1 MSEFRIHH
9 DVNELLSLL
18 HVRGGDG
25 AEGYIDLLQKHRTPY
40 VNTTVSSHS
49 AKVKL
54 AEFSKTPE
62 DFLRKYEE
70 LKSKNVR
77 NLDPLVY
84 LLSKLCEDKETLQ
97 FLQQNAKERSESS
110 TNTTATTT
118 TSYSLPQTSTKMSM
132 QELDEL
138 RKKLGNVT
146 ASSNA
151 PLPAEVTRKML
162 RDKHNKKNPTLPNPV
177 FPNWV
182 YDRPALLGDF
192 ITSSG
197 PSGDPAVAIGT
208 MPLPAQEQALVEDLL
223 FVLVGVDGRDITA
236 QPVLG
241 RQNRSFIVDS
251 TLDMSIKELVNRI
264 LPVASYYSTIT
275 RFIEEKSSFEYGQV
289 NHALTAAMRTLMKE
303 YLILVTQLE
312 HLQRQGLLSLQKLW
326 FYIQPTMRTM
336 EILASIASSVD
347 KGECMGGAT
356 LSLLHDRT
364 FNYTGD
370 SQAQE
375 LCLYLTKA
383 ASVPYFEILEKWT
396 YRGII
401 KDPYSEFMVEEHE
414 LQKEKIQEDYNDKY
428 WDQRYTIV
436 QHRIPSFLQKMADKI
451 LSTGKYLNVVRECG
465 RDVTCPD
472 AKEVLYTLKERAY
485 VEQIEKAYNYASK
498 VLLDFLMEEK
508 ELVLRL
514 RSIKHYFLMDKGD
527 FFVHFMDL
535 TEEELKKPVDDIVP
549 PRLEALLELALRMST
564 ANTDPFKDDLKI
576 DLMPHDVITQLLRVL
591 AIETKQEKAIIN
603 AEPTE
608 VGLSGL
614 EAFSFDYIVK
624 WPLSLI
630 INRKA
635 LTRYQMLFRHIFY
648 CKHVERL
655 LCNVWICN
663 KDFKLYSSH
672 CAKWFAAAFAL
683 RQRMLNF
690 VQNIQ
695 YYMMFEVME
704 PTWHIME
711 NNLKT
716 ASNIDDVLCHHT
728 SFLDNCLKDCM
739 LTNPEL
745 LRIFSKLMS
754 VCVMFTSCMQRFTQ
768 SKRLE
773 RLSKE
778 QGTMDGP
785 PTEREHAEE
794 AEKKRLNT
802 KLLPEHADTLQ
813 SDAGFET
820 SVSKFDSSF
829 STLLLDLLDKLSI
842 YSTNDCEHSMISIIY
857 RLDFNGFYTE
867 RLEKMAI
874 ERSQKASATL
884 DGFIPVICEA
894 AIRSHRRRDFY
905 GRLLV
910 SMIHR
915 VVMFTAR
922 GEPVTEQRAP
932 SWGTNMFSLWL
943 IWVCLVQ
950 SSAMLSHVER
960 YDVVTPR
967 RQKRSLQDNQEHCY
981 YQGHIEGNEGL
992 FTVCD
997 YSGYVRAQQQ
1007 VYLIEPLGQS
1017 EEGGHAVY
1025 RPEDLKTINSSS
1037 NTPPLYDQDQAHDP
1051 RLSSLFRSRS
1061 RKTQPVAGPQKFVE
1075 LFVVVDNTEYKL
1087 YGSETK
1093 SRVLGAINHVDKLY
1107 RALNIRVMLVGLEIW
1122 TYRDYMDV
1130 DTNSETT
1137 LDHFL
1142 LWRQADLL
1150 KRIKHDNAQFVTG
1163 KDFDG
1168 NTVGLAN
1175 KFAMCTE
1182 NSGGVNQD
1190 HHGNPIGLA
1199 STIAHEMGH
1208 KLWLPSCLSRPSS
1221 ITNIAAGP
1229 SCGNNLLDP
1238 GEECDCGPV
1247 EECQNPCCDAWTCR
1261 LTEGFQCAQGECCNN
1276 CQLQPAGGV
1285 CRESASDCDLPEY
1298 CTGESEQCPEDSFEM
1313 NGKPCYDQAHGYC
1326 SNGQCPTHQ
1335 QHCWRLF
1342 GQEEASPSQVKRAD
1356 FRLLGLECKLAVD
1369 DDKSRN
1375 IDMVPKGTKCGPNK
1389 VCLDNRCVDISVY
1402 GKKEDCSKKCNN
1414 NGYADLPQV
1423 QSGIIAGV
1431 CAALSI
1437 LLTVTV
1443 VTAGLMCCKK
1453 DNTDN
1458 FTYKRKGNSAPDKL
1472 NPIFQD
1478 GSVKDRPQI
1487 SAPTFMASTATQ
1499 AYAPLVVTVT
1509 PSRAAPQATPLP
1521 PSLPPPSKAQV
1532 ESSPQAAL
1540 TRLCGGRVHFKHCS
1554 VVPQLISLN
1563 AAKPA
1568 PPPVPPVKPSPPP
1581 AARVK
1586 PSPPP
1591 AARVKPSPPPP
1602 PPAKPQTLRLT

>member
-18 HVRGGDG
+18 QVRGGDG

-40 VNTTVSSHS
+40 VTTTVSAHS

-97 FLQQNAKERSESS
+97 SLQQNAKERSESS
-110 TNTTATTT
+110 NPTTV
-118 TSYSLPQTSTKMSM
+118 TSYTLPQTTTKMSM

-138 RKKLGNVT
+138 RKKLGNVA

-162 RDKHNKKNPTLPNPV
+162 RDKHNKKNPTQPNPV

-182 YDRPALLGDF
+182 YDRPALIGDF
-192 ITSSG
+192 ITS
-197 PSGDPAVAIGT
+197 PAPADQAVTIGT
-208 MPLPAQEQALVEDLL
+208 LPLPSQEQFVVEDLL

-241 RQNRSFIVDS
+241 RQNRSFIVDA

-336 EILASIASSVD
+336 EILGSLTSSLD

-498 VLLDFLMEEK
+498 VLLDFLMDEK

-603 AEPTE
+603 AEPTD
-608 VGLSGL
+608 GALSGL

-635 LTRYQMLFRHIFY
+635 LTRYQMLFRHMFY

-655 LCNVWICN
+655 LCNVWISN
-663 KDFKLYSSH
+663 KDFKLYTLPS
-672 CAKWFAAAFAL
+672 AKWFAAAFAL

-690 VQNIQ
+690 IQNIQ

-754 VCVMFTSCMQRFTQ
+754 VCVMFTNCIQTFTQ
-768 SKRLE
+768 SMRLE
-773 RLSKE
+773 RLSHE
-778 QGTMDGP
+778 QGVADRP
-785 PTEREHAEE
+785 AAASEQLDE
-794 AEKKRLNT
+794 AEKKRPNT
-802 KLLPEHADTLQ
+802 KFVAEDGLQ
-813 SDAGFET
+813 SDASFEAT
-820 SVSKFDSSF
+820 IGKFDSNF
-829 STLLLDLLDKLSI
+829 SMMLLDLLDKLSI

-867 RLEKMAI
+867 QLERMAV
-874 ERSQKASATL
+874 ERSQKA
-884 DGFIPVICEA
+884 
-894 AIRSHRRRDFY
+894 
-905 GRLLV
+905 
-910 SMIHR
+910 
-915 VVMFTAR
+915 
-922 GEPVTEQRAP
+922 
-932 SWGTNMFSLWL
+932 
-943 IWVCLVQ
+943 
-950 SSAMLSHVER
+950 
-960 YDVVTPR
+960 
-967 RQKRSLQDNQEHCY
+967 
-981 YQGHIEGNEGL
+981 
-992 FTVCD
+992 
-997 YSGYVRAQQQ
+997 
-1007 VYLIEPLGQS
+1007 
-1017 EEGGHAVY
+1017 AV
-1025 RPEDLKTINSSS
+1025 
-1037 NTPPLYDQDQAHDP
+1037 
-1051 RLSSLFRSRS
+1051 
-1061 RKTQPVAGPQKFVE
+1061 
-1075 LFVVVDNTEYKL
+1075 
-1087 YGSETK
+1087 
-1093 SRVLGAINHVDKLY
+1093 
-1107 RALNIRVMLVGLEIW
+1107 
-1122 TYRDYMDV
+1122 
-1130 DTNSETT
+1130 
-1137 LDHFL
+1137 
-1142 LWRQADLL
+1142 
-1150 KRIKHDNAQFVTG
+1150 
-1163 KDFDG
+1163 
-1168 NTVGLAN
+1168 
-1175 KFAMCTE
+1175 
-1182 NSGGVNQD
+1182 
-1190 HHGNPIGLA
+1190 
-1199 STIAHEMGH
+1199 
-1208 KLWLPSCLSRPSS
+1208 
-1221 ITNIAAGP
+1221 
-1229 SCGNNLLDP
+1229 
-1238 GEECDCGPV
+1238 
-1247 EECQNPCCDAWTCR
+1247 
-1261 LTEGFQCAQGECCNN
+1261 
-1276 CQLQPAGGV
+1276 
-1285 CRESASDCDLPEY
+1285 
-1298 CTGESEQCPEDSFEM
+1298 
-1313 NGKPCYDQAHGYC
+1313 
-1326 SNGQCPTHQ
+1326 
-1335 QHCWRLF
+1335 
-1342 GQEEASPSQVKRAD
+1342 
-1356 FRLLGLECKLAVD
+1356 
-1369 DDKSRN
+1369 
-1375 IDMVPKGTKCGPNK
+1375 
-1389 VCLDNRCVDISVY
+1389 
-1402 GKKEDCSKKCNN
+1402 
-1414 NGYADLPQV
+1414 
-1423 QSGIIAGV
+1423 
-1431 CAALSI
+1431 
-1437 LLTVTV
+1437 
-1443 VTAGLMCCKK
+1443 
-1453 DNTDN
+1453 
-1458 FTYKRKGNSAPDKL
+1458 
-1472 NPIFQD
+1472 
-1478 GSVKDRPQI
+1478 
-1487 SAPTFMASTATQ
+1487 
-1499 AYAPLVVTVT
+1499 
-1509 PSRAAPQATPLP
+1509 
-1521 PSLPPPSKAQV
+1521 
-1532 ESSPQAAL
+1532 
-1540 TRLCGGRVHFKHCS
+1540 
-1554 VVPQLISLN
+1554 
-1563 AAKPA
+1563 
-1568 PPPVPPVKPSPPP
+1568 
-1581 AARVK
+1581 
-1586 PSPPP
+1586 
-1591 AARVKPSPPPP
+1591 
-1602 PPAKPQTLRLT
+1602 

>member
-40 VNTTVSSHS
+40 VTTTVSAHS

-110 TNTTATTT
+110 ANTTSTTT

-146 ASSNA
+146 ASSN
-151 PLPAEVTRKML
+151 PAEVTRKML
-162 RDKHNKKNPTLPNPV
+162 RDKHNKKNPTQPNPV

-182 YDRPALLGDF
+182 YDRPALIGDF
-192 ITSSG
+192 ITSPTPQG
-197 PSGDPAVAIGT
+197 EPAVPVGT
-208 MPLPAQEQALVEDLL
+208 LPLGTQEQALVEDLL
-223 FVLVGVDGRDITA
+223 FVLIGVDGRDITA

-241 RQNRSFIVDS
+241 RQNRSFIVDP
-251 TLDMSIKELVNRI
+251 TLDMSVKELVNRI

-336 EILASIASSVD
+336 EILSSIASSVD
-347 KGECMGGAT
+347 KGECMGGST

-383 ASVPYFEILEKWT
+383 ASVPYFEILEKWI

-508 ELVLRL
+508 ELVSRL

-535 TEEELKKPVDDIVP
+535 TEEEMKKPVDDIVP

-603 AEPTE
+603 ADPPD
-608 VGLSGL
+608 VALSGL

-630 INRKA
+630 INR
-635 LTRYQMLFRHIFY
+635 
-648 CKHVERL
+648 
-655 LCNVWICN
+655 
-663 KDFKLYSSH
+663 
-672 CAKWFAAAFAL
+672 FATAFAL

-704 PTWHIME
+704 PTWHVME
-711 NNLKT
+711 NNLKM

-754 VCVMFTSCMQRFTQ
+754 VCVMFTNCMQRFTQ
-768 SKRLE
+768 SMRLE
-773 RLSKE
+773 RLSME
-778 QGTMDGP
+778 QGTMDEP
-785 PTEREHAEE
+785 SAQSEQADEP
-794 AEKKRLNT
+794 EKKRLTT
-802 KLLPEHADTLQ
+802 KFLADHADSLQ
-813 SDAGFET
+813 TDASFEAT
-820 SVSKFDSSF
+820 ISKFDSNF
-829 STLLLDLLDKLSI
+829 SMLLLDLLDKLSI

-867 RLEKMAI
+867 RLERMAI
-874 ERSQKASATL
+874 ERSQKA
-884 DGFIPVICEA
+884 A
-894 AIRSHRRRDFY
+894 A
-905 GRLLV
+905 
-910 SMIHR
+910 
-915 VVMFTAR
+915 
-922 GEPVTEQRAP
+922 
-932 SWGTNMFSLWL
+932 
-943 IWVCLVQ
+943 
-950 SSAMLSHVER
+950 
-960 YDVVTPR
+960 
-967 RQKRSLQDNQEHCY
+967 
-981 YQGHIEGNEGL
+981 
-992 FTVCD
+992 
-997 YSGYVRAQQQ
+997 
-1007 VYLIEPLGQS
+1007 
-1017 EEGGHAVY
+1017 
-1025 RPEDLKTINSSS
+1025 
-1037 NTPPLYDQDQAHDP
+1037 
-1051 RLSSLFRSRS
+1051 
-1061 RKTQPVAGPQKFVE
+1061 
-1075 LFVVVDNTEYKL
+1075 
-1087 YGSETK
+1087 
-1093 SRVLGAINHVDKLY
+1093 
-1107 RALNIRVMLVGLEIW
+1107 
-1122 TYRDYMDV
+1122 
-1130 DTNSETT
+1130 
-1137 LDHFL
+1137 
-1142 LWRQADLL
+1142 
-1150 KRIKHDNAQFVTG
+1150 
-1163 KDFDG
+1163 
-1168 NTVGLAN
+1168 
-1175 KFAMCTE
+1175 
-1182 NSGGVNQD
+1182 
-1190 HHGNPIGLA
+1190 
-1199 STIAHEMGH
+1199 
-1208 KLWLPSCLSRPSS
+1208 
-1221 ITNIAAGP
+1221 
-1229 SCGNNLLDP
+1229 
-1238 GEECDCGPV
+1238 
-1247 EECQNPCCDAWTCR
+1247 
-1261 LTEGFQCAQGECCNN
+1261 
-1276 CQLQPAGGV
+1276 
-1285 CRESASDCDLPEY
+1285 
-1298 CTGESEQCPEDSFEM
+1298 
-1313 NGKPCYDQAHGYC
+1313 
-1326 SNGQCPTHQ
+1326 
-1335 QHCWRLF
+1335 
-1342 GQEEASPSQVKRAD
+1342 
-1356 FRLLGLECKLAVD
+1356 
-1369 DDKSRN
+1369 
-1375 IDMVPKGTKCGPNK
+1375 
-1389 VCLDNRCVDISVY
+1389 
-1402 GKKEDCSKKCNN
+1402 
-1414 NGYADLPQV
+1414 
-1423 QSGIIAGV
+1423 
-1431 CAALSI
+1431 
-1437 LLTVTV
+1437 
-1443 VTAGLMCCKK
+1443 
-1453 DNTDN
+1453 
-1458 FTYKRKGNSAPDKL
+1458 
-1472 NPIFQD
+1472 
-1478 GSVKDRPQI
+1478 
-1487 SAPTFMASTATQ
+1487 
-1499 AYAPLVVTVT
+1499 
-1509 PSRAAPQATPLP
+1509 
-1521 PSLPPPSKAQV
+1521 
-1532 ESSPQAAL
+1532 
-1540 TRLCGGRVHFKHCS
+1540 
-1554 VVPQLISLN
+1554 
-1563 AAKPA
+1563 
-1568 PPPVPPVKPSPPP
+1568 
-1581 AARVK
+1581 
-1586 PSPPP
+1586 
-1591 AARVKPSPPPP
+1591 
-1602 PPAKPQTLRLT
+1602 

>member
-18 HVRGGDG
+18 QVRGGDG

-40 VNTTVSSHS
+40 VTTTVSAHS

-84 LLSKLCEDKETLQ
+84 MLSKLCEDKETLQ
-97 FLQQNAKERSESS
+97 SLQHNAKERSES
-110 TNTTATTT
+110 TNPTTAT
-118 TSYSLPQTSTKMSM
+118 SYTLPQTTTKMSM

-138 RKKLGNVT
+138 RKKLGNVA

-162 RDKHNKKNPTLPNPV
+162 RDKHNKKNPTQPNPV

-182 YDRPALLGDF
+182 YDRPALIGDF
-192 ITSSG
+192 ITTDC
-197 PSGDPAVAIGT
+197 PPDLCT
-208 MPLPAQEQALVEDLL
+208 LPLPSQEQLVVEDLL

-241 RQNRSFIVDS
+241 RQNRSFIVDA

-312 HLQRQGLLSLQKLW
+312 HLHRQGLLSLQKLW

-336 EILASIASSVD
+336 EILASIASSLD

-383 ASVPYFEILEKWT
+383 ASVPYFEILEKWI

-498 VLLDFLMEEK
+498 VLLDFLMDEK

-603 AEPTE
+603 AEPTD
-608 VGLSGL
+608 GALSGL

-635 LTRYQMLFRHIFY
+635 LTRYQMLFRHMFY

-655 LCNVWICN
+655 LCNVWISN
-663 KDFKLYSSH
+663 KDFKLYSLPS
-672 CAKWFAAAFAL
+672 AKWFAAAFAL

-690 VQNIQ
+690 IQNIQ

-754 VCVMFTSCMQRFTQ
+754 VCVMFTNCIQTFTQ
-768 SKRLE
+768 SMRLE
-773 RLSKE
+773 RLSHGQGVADRPAAARE
-778 QGTMDGP
+778 QLD
-785 PTEREHAEE
+785 E
-794 AEKKRLNT
+794 AEKKRPNT
-802 KLLPEHADTLQ
+802 KVLKDDAPYNSSDT
-813 SDAGFET
+813 SFEAT
-820 SVSKFDSSF
+820 IGKFDSNF
-829 STLLLDLLDKLSI
+829 SMMLLDLLDKLSI

-867 RLEKMAI
+867 QLERMAV
-874 ERSQKASATL
+874 ERSQKA
-884 DGFIPVICEA
+884 A
-894 AIRSHRRRDFY
+894 A
-905 GRLLV
+905 
-910 SMIHR
+910 
-915 VVMFTAR
+915 
-922 GEPVTEQRAP
+922 
-932 SWGTNMFSLWL
+932 
-943 IWVCLVQ
+943 
-950 SSAMLSHVER
+950 
-960 YDVVTPR
+960 
-967 RQKRSLQDNQEHCY
+967 
-981 YQGHIEGNEGL
+981 
-992 FTVCD
+992 
-997 YSGYVRAQQQ
+997 
-1007 VYLIEPLGQS
+1007 
-1017 EEGGHAVY
+1017 
-1025 RPEDLKTINSSS
+1025 
-1037 NTPPLYDQDQAHDP
+1037 
-1051 RLSSLFRSRS
+1051 
-1061 RKTQPVAGPQKFVE
+1061 
-1075 LFVVVDNTEYKL
+1075 
-1087 YGSETK
+1087 
-1093 SRVLGAINHVDKLY
+1093 
-1107 RALNIRVMLVGLEIW
+1107 
-1122 TYRDYMDV
+1122 
-1130 DTNSETT
+1130 
-1137 LDHFL
+1137 
-1142 LWRQADLL
+1142 
-1150 KRIKHDNAQFVTG
+1150 
-1163 KDFDG
+1163 
-1168 NTVGLAN
+1168 
-1175 KFAMCTE
+1175 
-1182 NSGGVNQD
+1182 
-1190 HHGNPIGLA
+1190 
-1199 STIAHEMGH
+1199 
-1208 KLWLPSCLSRPSS
+1208 
-1221 ITNIAAGP
+1221 
-1229 SCGNNLLDP
+1229 
-1238 GEECDCGPV
+1238 
-1247 EECQNPCCDAWTCR
+1247 
-1261 LTEGFQCAQGECCNN
+1261 
-1276 CQLQPAGGV
+1276 
-1285 CRESASDCDLPEY
+1285 
-1298 CTGESEQCPEDSFEM
+1298 
-1313 NGKPCYDQAHGYC
+1313 
-1326 SNGQCPTHQ
+1326 
-1335 QHCWRLF
+1335 
-1342 GQEEASPSQVKRAD
+1342 
-1356 FRLLGLECKLAVD
+1356 
-1369 DDKSRN
+1369 
-1375 IDMVPKGTKCGPNK
+1375 
-1389 VCLDNRCVDISVY
+1389 
-1402 GKKEDCSKKCNN
+1402 
-1414 NGYADLPQV
+1414 
-1423 QSGIIAGV
+1423 
-1431 CAALSI
+1431 
-1437 LLTVTV
+1437 
-1443 VTAGLMCCKK
+1443 
-1453 DNTDN
+1453 
-1458 FTYKRKGNSAPDKL
+1458 
-1472 NPIFQD
+1472 
-1478 GSVKDRPQI
+1478 
-1487 SAPTFMASTATQ
+1487 
-1499 AYAPLVVTVT
+1499 
-1509 PSRAAPQATPLP
+1509 
-1521 PSLPPPSKAQV
+1521 
-1532 ESSPQAAL
+1532 
-1540 TRLCGGRVHFKHCS
+1540 
-1554 VVPQLISLN
+1554 
-1563 AAKPA
+1563 
-1568 PPPVPPVKPSPPP
+1568 
-1581 AARVK
+1581 
-1586 PSPPP
+1586 
-1591 AARVKPSPPPP
+1591 
-1602 PPAKPQTLRLT
+1602 

>member
-40 VNTTVSSHS
+40 VTTTVSAHS

-54 AEFSKTPE
+54 AEFSKTPD
-62 DFLRKYEE
+62 DFLKKYEE

-77 NLDPLVY
+77 TLDPLVY

-97 FLQQNAKERSESS
+97 FLQQNAKERAESS
-110 TNTTATTT
+110 ANTASTTT
-118 TSYSLPQTSTKMSM
+118 TSYTLPQTSTKMSM

-151 PLPAEVTRKML
+151 PLVSPAEVTRKML
-162 RDKHNKKNPTLPNPV
+162 RDKHNKKNPTQPNPV

-192 ITSSG
+192 IISRHW
-197 PSGDPAVAIGT
+197 VYI
-208 MPLPAQEQALVEDLL
+208 
-223 FVLVGVDGRDITA
+223 VGSVNYSVTCDQVRCRC
-236 QPVLG
+236 LW
-241 RQNRSFIVDS
+241 S
-251 TLDMSIKELVNRI
+251 TE
-264 LPVASYYSTIT
+264 SYH
-275 RFIEEKSSFEYGQV
+275 FIEEKSSFEYGQV

-347 KGECMGGAT
+347 KGECMGGST

-383 ASVPYFEILEKWT
+383 ASVPYFEILEKWI

-508 ELVLRL
+508 ELVSRL

-603 AEPTE
+603 ADPTD
-608 VGLSGL
+608 VSLSGL

-635 LTRYQMLFRHIFY
+635 LTRYQMLFRHMFY

-655 LCNVWICN
+655 LCNVWISN
-663 KDFKLYSSH
+663 KDFKQYSLHS
-672 CAKWFAAAFAL
+672 AKWFAAAFAL

-711 NNLKT
+711 TNLKT

-754 VCVMFTSCMQRFTQ
+754 VCVMFTNCMQRFTQ
-768 SKRLE
+768 SMRLE
-773 RLSKE
+773 RLSLE

-785 PTEREHAEE
+785 PTQSEYAEE
-794 AEKKRLNT
+794 AEKKRLTT
-802 KLLPEHADTLQ
+802 KFLAEHVDALQ
-813 SDAGFET
+813 SDTGFEAT
-820 SVSKFDSSF
+820 INKFDTNF
-829 STLLLDLLDKLSI
+829 SMLLLDLLDKLSI

-867 RLEKMAI
+867 RLERMAI
-874 ERSQKASATL
+874 ERSQKA
-884 DGFIPVICEA
+884 A
-894 AIRSHRRRDFY
+894 A
-905 GRLLV
+905 
-910 SMIHR
+910 
-915 VVMFTAR
+915 
-922 GEPVTEQRAP
+922 
-932 SWGTNMFSLWL
+932 
-943 IWVCLVQ
+943 
-950 SSAMLSHVER
+950 
-960 YDVVTPR
+960 
-967 RQKRSLQDNQEHCY
+967 
-981 YQGHIEGNEGL
+981 
-992 FTVCD
+992 
-997 YSGYVRAQQQ
+997 
-1007 VYLIEPLGQS
+1007 
-1017 EEGGHAVY
+1017 
-1025 RPEDLKTINSSS
+1025 
-1037 NTPPLYDQDQAHDP
+1037 
-1051 RLSSLFRSRS
+1051 
-1061 RKTQPVAGPQKFVE
+1061 
-1075 LFVVVDNTEYKL
+1075 
-1087 YGSETK
+1087 
-1093 SRVLGAINHVDKLY
+1093 
-1107 RALNIRVMLVGLEIW
+1107 
-1122 TYRDYMDV
+1122 
-1130 DTNSETT
+1130 
-1137 LDHFL
+1137 
-1142 LWRQADLL
+1142 
-1150 KRIKHDNAQFVTG
+1150 
-1163 KDFDG
+1163 
-1168 NTVGLAN
+1168 
-1175 KFAMCTE
+1175 
-1182 NSGGVNQD
+1182 
-1190 HHGNPIGLA
+1190 
-1199 STIAHEMGH
+1199 
-1208 KLWLPSCLSRPSS
+1208 
-1221 ITNIAAGP
+1221 
-1229 SCGNNLLDP
+1229 
-1238 GEECDCGPV
+1238 
-1247 EECQNPCCDAWTCR
+1247 
-1261 LTEGFQCAQGECCNN
+1261 
-1276 CQLQPAGGV
+1276 
-1285 CRESASDCDLPEY
+1285 
-1298 CTGESEQCPEDSFEM
+1298 
-1313 NGKPCYDQAHGYC
+1313 
-1326 SNGQCPTHQ
+1326 
-1335 QHCWRLF
+1335 
-1342 GQEEASPSQVKRAD
+1342 
-1356 FRLLGLECKLAVD
+1356 
-1369 DDKSRN
+1369 
-1375 IDMVPKGTKCGPNK
+1375 
-1389 VCLDNRCVDISVY
+1389 
-1402 GKKEDCSKKCNN
+1402 
-1414 NGYADLPQV
+1414 
-1423 QSGIIAGV
+1423 
-1431 CAALSI
+1431 
-1437 LLTVTV
+1437 
-1443 VTAGLMCCKK
+1443 
-1453 DNTDN
+1453 
-1458 FTYKRKGNSAPDKL
+1458 
-1472 NPIFQD
+1472 
-1478 GSVKDRPQI
+1478 
-1487 SAPTFMASTATQ
+1487 
-1499 AYAPLVVTVT
+1499 
-1509 PSRAAPQATPLP
+1509 
-1521 PSLPPPSKAQV
+1521 
-1532 ESSPQAAL
+1532 
-1540 TRLCGGRVHFKHCS
+1540 
-1554 VVPQLISLN
+1554 
-1563 AAKPA
+1563 
-1568 PPPVPPVKPSPPP
+1568 
-1581 AARVK
+1581 
-1586 PSPPP
+1586 
-1591 AARVKPSPPPP
+1591 
-1602 PPAKPQTLRLT
+1602 

>member
-1 MSEFRIHH
+1 MNEFRIHH

-18 HVRGGDG
+18 HLRGGDG

-40 VNTTVSSHS
+40 VTTTVSAHS

-62 DFLRKYEE
+62 DFLKKYEE

-110 TNTTATTT
+110 ANANSTTT
-118 TSYSLPQTSTKMSM
+118 TSYTLPQSSAKMSM

-162 RDKHNKKNPTLPNPV
+162 RDKHNKKNPTQPNPV

-182 YDRPALLGDF
+182 YDRPALIGDF
-192 ITSSG
+192 ITSPTAAG
-197 PSGDPAVAIGT
+197 EPTVAVGT
-208 MPLPAQEQALVEDLL
+208 LPLATQEQALVEDLL

-241 RQNRSFIVDS
+241 RQNRSFIVDA
-251 TLDMSIKELVNRI
+251 TLDMSVKELVNRI

-303 YLILVTQLE
+303 YLILITQLE

-336 EILASIASSVD
+336 EILALIASSVD

-383 ASVPYFEILEKWT
+383 ASVPYFEILEKWI

-508 ELVLRL
+508 ELVSRL

-576 DLMPHDVITQLLRVL
+576 DLMPNDVITQLLRVL

-603 AEPTE
+603 AEQTDAA
-608 VGLSGL
+608 LSGL

-635 LTRYQMLFRHIFY
+635 LTRYQMLFRHMFF

-663 KDFKLYSSH
+663 KDFKQYSLH

-745 LRIFSKLMS
+745 LRIFSKLMT
-754 VCVMFTSCMQRFTQ
+754 VCVMFTNCMQRFTQ
-768 SKRLE
+768 SMRLE
-773 RLSKE
+773 HLSRE
-778 QGTMDGP
+778 QGTMDEA
-785 PTEREHAEE
+785 PTQSES
-794 AEKKRLNT
+794 EKKLTT
-802 KLLPEHADTLQ
+802 KYAAEHVDALQ
-813 SDAGFET
+813 SDAGLEAT
-820 SVSKFDSSF
+820 ISKFDSNF
-829 STLLLDLLDKLSI
+829 SMLLLDLLDKLSI

-867 RLEKMAI
+867 RLERMAV
-874 ERSQKASATL
+874 ERSQKA
-884 DGFIPVICEA
+884 A
-894 AIRSHRRRDFY
+894 A
-905 GRLLV
+905 
-910 SMIHR
+910 
-915 VVMFTAR
+915 
-922 GEPVTEQRAP
+922 
-932 SWGTNMFSLWL
+932 
-943 IWVCLVQ
+943 
-950 SSAMLSHVER
+950 
-960 YDVVTPR
+960 
-967 RQKRSLQDNQEHCY
+967 
-981 YQGHIEGNEGL
+981 
-992 FTVCD
+992 
-997 YSGYVRAQQQ
+997 
-1007 VYLIEPLGQS
+1007 
-1017 EEGGHAVY
+1017 
-1025 RPEDLKTINSSS
+1025 
-1037 NTPPLYDQDQAHDP
+1037 
-1051 RLSSLFRSRS
+1051 
-1061 RKTQPVAGPQKFVE
+1061 
-1075 LFVVVDNTEYKL
+1075 
-1087 YGSETK
+1087 
-1093 SRVLGAINHVDKLY
+1093 
-1107 RALNIRVMLVGLEIW
+1107 
-1122 TYRDYMDV
+1122 
-1130 DTNSETT
+1130 
-1137 LDHFL
+1137 
-1142 LWRQADLL
+1142 
-1150 KRIKHDNAQFVTG
+1150 
-1163 KDFDG
+1163 
-1168 NTVGLAN
+1168 
-1175 KFAMCTE
+1175 
-1182 NSGGVNQD
+1182 
-1190 HHGNPIGLA
+1190 
-1199 STIAHEMGH
+1199 
-1208 KLWLPSCLSRPSS
+1208 
-1221 ITNIAAGP
+1221 
-1229 SCGNNLLDP
+1229 
-1238 GEECDCGPV
+1238 
-1247 EECQNPCCDAWTCR
+1247 
-1261 LTEGFQCAQGECCNN
+1261 
-1276 CQLQPAGGV
+1276 
-1285 CRESASDCDLPEY
+1285 
-1298 CTGESEQCPEDSFEM
+1298 
-1313 NGKPCYDQAHGYC
+1313 
-1326 SNGQCPTHQ
+1326 
-1335 QHCWRLF
+1335 
-1342 GQEEASPSQVKRAD
+1342 
-1356 FRLLGLECKLAVD
+1356 
-1369 DDKSRN
+1369 
-1375 IDMVPKGTKCGPNK
+1375 
-1389 VCLDNRCVDISVY
+1389 
-1402 GKKEDCSKKCNN
+1402 
-1414 NGYADLPQV
+1414 
-1423 QSGIIAGV
+1423 
-1431 CAALSI
+1431 
-1437 LLTVTV
+1437 
-1443 VTAGLMCCKK
+1443 
-1453 DNTDN
+1453 
-1458 FTYKRKGNSAPDKL
+1458 
-1472 NPIFQD
+1472 
-1478 GSVKDRPQI
+1478 
-1487 SAPTFMASTATQ
+1487 
-1499 AYAPLVVTVT
+1499 
-1509 PSRAAPQATPLP
+1509 
-1521 PSLPPPSKAQV
+1521 
-1532 ESSPQAAL
+1532 
-1540 TRLCGGRVHFKHCS
+1540 
-1554 VVPQLISLN
+1554 
-1563 AAKPA
+1563 
-1568 PPPVPPVKPSPPP
+1568 
-1581 AARVK
+1581 
-1586 PSPPP
+1586 
-1591 AARVKPSPPPP
+1591 
-1602 PPAKPQTLRLT
+1602 